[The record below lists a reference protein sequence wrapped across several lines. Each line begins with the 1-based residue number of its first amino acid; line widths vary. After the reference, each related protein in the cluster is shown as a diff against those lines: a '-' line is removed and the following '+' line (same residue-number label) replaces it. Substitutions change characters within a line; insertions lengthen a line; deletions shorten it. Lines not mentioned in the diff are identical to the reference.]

1 MSVPVSPVETAP
13 STHCVCVCARACVYA
28 GVHALQQGLEAARD
42 QRLQDIKS
50 NEVLLQEAERELQ
63 SVHAR

>member
-1 MSVPVSPVETAP
+1 MSVPVSPLETAP
-13 STHCVCVCARACVYA
+13 STHCVCVCVCVRA
-28 GVHALQQGLEAARD
+28 GIHTLQQGLEAARE